1 MRNARGGQQEAATE
15 SGSRKKLKAIR
26 NSTYNNSSTK
36 KMCNQEVSRFSRE
49 KGHCSHA
56 KQRQRNVQKSVLHMQ
71 ICFLLV
77 RGFY

>member
-1 MRNARGGQQEAATE
+1 
-15 SGSRKKLKAIR
+15 
-26 NSTYNNSSTK
+26 
-36 KMCNQEVSRFSRE
+36 MCNQEVSRFSRE

-77 RGFY
+77 RGFYWFVAVIIAVAVYYYTVLFFCFKISS

>member
-1 MRNARGGQQEAATE
+1 MLAAVSKKRQLRAAVKKNKSDQEQHIQQF
-15 SGSRKKLKAIR
+15 LH
-26 NSTYNNSSTK
+26 K

-49 KGHCSHA
+49 KGNCSHA